1 MARFAVIQDG
11 TELARQTEADITGR
25 FEQCGELLS
34 ADGGSFQPTIYTDEA
49 VGPLLDRIS
58 VDEYQ
63 CLVVA
68 SNALTSGQIERV
80 LARRRPDLSRYLA
93 AGGGIVVLHQLVD
106 SLSSILPD
114 ELSPAVVPR
123 SSPRSDEP
131 ATAYDP
137 DDILL
142 NYPCDVDLTGFT
154 DGGLPDGP
162 PSLFYVALAP
172 ESLPE
177 RLKPVLRHGT
187 EVLVAR
193 SYDHVNERVV
203 IATLP
208 LDWQRSVNLLANAI
222 RLACAGPPR
231 RLIWHSR
238 PAGRRQLLV
247 DWLSADGRA
256 SVRPP
261 VGEGQ
266 PLDAT
271 QRWLLSNVDLVVVPA
286 DLLPAARDRL
296 ELSRFLARG
305 GVLVAPHDDRPAG
318 PASRVTAIVGAHTET
333 QLARRLYGELRAVT
347 GWAAADYA
355 FELRNIVTALA
366 FLGSNPVN
374 QRPGSVDLAELAP
387 LEPDLVE
394 RLRDPRHREDLS
406 SSLAHLQS
414 LAFLTAPDKLHPD
427 AYEWVSGS
435 RRRERYDV
443 GLQIRAV
450 TTLATRQL
458 EPDFGVAATTELRS
472 HQDDS
477 SLAAVIRVLDA
488 VAVLDQAGLLAV
500 DPAQAAELADL
511 SCAILER
518 HPPDPDAGWLSV
530 EGTADATRGL
540 VALLDRLP
548 ADDWARISRVADRI
562 GLATGLLQQ
571 ALRRYH
577 RNRKG
582 VAWLARVV
590 HAVVAVDRC
599 FPIGLQRLAEIDWPG
614 RSGEPPSTAGTEHT
628 LTEYLALENKA
639 LRDREREFADARL
652 AARLGRAVATIGGAT
667 VVAVPFG
674 YLLVWLGIES
684 VWSLLGNIAILATSL
699 LAIVAGVFS
708 VLARWRLLAAP
719 AGRVL
724 EWIGATVPVLTALS
738 GLRRRRATSR

>member
-11 TELARQTEADITGR
+11 TELARQTEADIAGC
-25 FEQCGELLS
+25 FERCGELLS
-34 ADGGSFQPTIYTDEA
+34 VDGGSFEPTIYTDEA
-49 VGPLLDRIS
+49 VGPLLDRITA
-58 VDEYQ
+58 DEYR

-68 SNALTSGQIERV
+68 SNALTSGQIERE
-80 LARRRPDLSRYLA
+80 LARRRANLSRYLA

-106 SLSSILPD
+106 SLSSLLPD
-114 ELSPAVVPR
+114 DLAPAVVAR
-123 SSPRSDEP
+123 SSARGDQP

-142 NYPCDVDLTGFT
+142 RYPCEVDLAGFT
-154 DGGLPDGP
+154 DGGFPDGP

-172 ESLPE
+172 GSLPE
-177 RLKPVLRHGT
+177 RLKPVIRYGA

-193 SYDHVNERVV
+193 SYDHVDERVV

-208 LDWQRSVNLLANAI
+208 LDWQRSVSLLANAI

-247 DWLSADGRA
+247 EWLTADGRA

-261 VGEGQ
+261 VPDEQ

-271 QRWLLSNVDLVVVPA
+271 QRWLLTSVDLVVVPA
-286 DLLPAARDRL
+286 DRLPAARNRP

-305 GVLVAPHDDRPAG
+305 GVLVAPHDDQLAG
-318 PASRVTAIVGAHTET
+318 SASRVTAIVGAHTET
-333 QLARRLYGELRAVT
+333 QLARRLYGELRAIT

-374 QRPGSVDLAELAP
+374 QRPGSVELAELEP
-387 LEPDLVE
+387 LEPDLIE
-394 RLRDPRHREDLS
+394 RLRNPHHREDLS

-414 LAFLTAPDKLHPD
+414 LAFLTAPAKLHPD
-427 AYEWVSGS
+427 VYEWACGS
-435 RRRERYDV
+435 PRRERYDV

-450 TTLATRQL
+450 TALATRQAD
-458 EPDFGVAATTELRS
+458 PNFGVAAGAELRS

-488 VAVLDQAGLLAV
+488 VAVLDQAGLLQV
-500 DPAQAAELADL
+500 DAAQTAELVDL
-511 SCAILER
+511 SCAVLER
-518 HPPDPDAGWLSV
+518 HPPNQGAGWLSV

-548 ADDWARISRVADRI
+548 AGDRARTSRVADQI
-562 GLATGLLQQ
+562 GLAAGLLRQ
-571 ALRRYH
+571 ALRRYE

-590 HAVVAVDRC
+590 HAAVAVDRC
-599 FPIGLQRLAEIDWPG
+599 FPIGLQRLAEVEWPG
-614 RSGEPPSTAGTEHT
+614 RVDEPPSTAGTEHT
-628 LTEYLALENKA
+628 LTEYLALENKI
-639 LRDREREFADARL
+639 LRDREREFTDARR
-652 AARLGRAVATIGGAT
+652 AARLGRAVATVGGAT
-667 VVAVPFG
+667 LVAAPFG
-674 YLLVWLGIES
+674 YLLVRLGVES
-684 VWSLLGNIAILATSL
+684 AWSLLGNVAILATSL
-699 LAIVAGVFS
+699 LAITAGVFS
-708 VLARWRLLAAP
+708 LLARWRLLAAP

-724 EWIGATVPVLTALS
+724 EWIGATIPVVAALS
-738 GLRRRRATSR
+738 GLRRRRTTSQ